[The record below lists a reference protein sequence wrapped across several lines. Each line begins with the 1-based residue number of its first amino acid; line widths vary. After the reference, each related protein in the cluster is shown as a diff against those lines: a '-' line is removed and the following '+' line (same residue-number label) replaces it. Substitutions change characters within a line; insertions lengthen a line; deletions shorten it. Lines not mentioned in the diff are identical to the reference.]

1 MALVSN
7 GWWVTVTVADNGNN
21 RGSYDFE
28 CDPAVVTDSA
38 TADTAALSLIAALN
52 NVSNGIVVAYSIAE
66 RFRENAI
73 TLPPSGVELNT
84 KASMSLI
91 KASDGLLGNFR
102 LSMPT
107 PVAGVV
113 FTNDEG
119 GGANVVQTN
128 SATLATFLDHFR
140 AGGAFLWNDGDK
152 MGQLIKGKRIGA
164 KSNNG

>member
-28 CDPAVVTDSA
+28 CAPTITDSI
-38 TADTAALSLIAALN
+38 TADAAAQALIAALN
-52 NVSNGIVVAYSIAE
+52 NISNGVVAAYSIAE
-66 RFRENAI
+66 RFRENALV
-73 TLPPSGVELNT
+73 LPPSGVELNT
-84 KASMSLI
+84 KASLSLV
-91 KASDGLLGNFR
+91 KVSDGLLGNFR

-107 PVAGVV
+107 NVAGVV
-113 FTNDEG
+113 FTDDTG

-128 SATLATFLDHFR
+128 SATLATFLDLFR
-140 AGGAFLWNDGDK
+140 TGGSFLWNDGDL